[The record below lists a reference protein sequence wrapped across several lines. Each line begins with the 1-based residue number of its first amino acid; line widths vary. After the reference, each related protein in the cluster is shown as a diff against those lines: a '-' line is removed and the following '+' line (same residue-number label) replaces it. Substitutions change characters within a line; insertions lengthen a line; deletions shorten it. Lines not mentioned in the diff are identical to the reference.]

1 MSHTVLLPLLIGWL
15 LACMIYDL
23 HSRQVPDKLTLYPLI
38 AAGLYGLLQGQWM
51 LVLLLPVLMIVS
63 DWEPRGKRLLFAG
76 VASAFAAIF
85 DERTAVPV
93 FALFTIWLL
102 WEMGAMGGADAKL
115 LMVITMVI
123 GSPWVLAL
131 IAMAGGVQGLF
142 GLLTRKRSVPYVVA
156 IFAGTL
162 LYAINLSWFQAI

>member
-1 MSHTVLLPLLIGWL
+1 MSQTVLLPLLILWL
-15 LACMIYDL
+15 LVCMIHDL
-23 HSRQVPDKLTLYPLI
+23 RSRQVPEKLTLYPLF
-38 AAGLYGLLQGQWM
+38 AAGLSGLVQGQWM
-51 LVLLLPVLMIVS
+51 PVLLLPVLIIVS
-63 DWEPRGKRLLFAG
+63 DWEPRGKRLLFAV

-93 FALFTIWLL
+93 LALFTIWLL

-115 LMVITMVI
+115 LMVITLVI

-131 IAMAGGVQGLF
+131 IALAGGVQGLF

-156 IFAGTL
+156 IFGGTL
-162 LYAINLSWFQAI
+162 LYAVNIWWVHTI